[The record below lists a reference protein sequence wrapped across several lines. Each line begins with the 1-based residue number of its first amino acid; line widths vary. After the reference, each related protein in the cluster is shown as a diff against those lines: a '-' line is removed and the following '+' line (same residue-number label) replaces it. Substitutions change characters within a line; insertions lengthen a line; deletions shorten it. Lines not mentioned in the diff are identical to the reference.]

1 MKTEKKSS
9 RPFWLFLGTLIV
21 LTIVLLAIMGA
32 EQRGQV
38 LSYLLESIKVLP
50 VLVAVVVLGT
60 AFCLWQISRIPNRP
74 TKSSGK

>member
-1 MKTEKKSS
+1 VKTEKKSS
-9 RPFWLFLGTLIV
+9 RPFWLFIGTLIV

-38 LSYLLESIKVLP
+38 FAYLLESIKALP
-50 VLVAVVVLGT
+50 ALAAVVVLGT

-74 TKSSGK
+74 KPSRK